1 MDKMDLQRLE
11 FLKELKERKVLR
23 EAVRKA
29 IHVVLEKRSFQRF
42 QENFNKVEEAANE
55 EILRD
60 NLRKYLQESAATQDN
75 DPAPHRSTG
84 INVLSDLLKKII
96 PVLEDDYKILTT
108 DTEQRSSFRAHVIHG
123 VKNSLAPLQATDD
136 VGPDSE
142 QALEEDLGV
151 TVGDEGGAEDQ
162 FIDIDDGA
170 GEDEQISP
178 EEEFATGLGGQDLT
192 GRNMAYASFK
202 KIERNILDA
211 YELLSNDE
219 DRELFYDYLITNL
232 KLYFDKFEDELA
244 TNLDEPTTPEYED
257 AAAEAGD
264 MDGGEEEMPPPEEEP
279 FPPEGEEP
287 LEEWGFSITNGFG
300 DKQRGKGKRDS
311 PHPKGRKKKK

>member
-1 MDKMDLQRLE
+1 MDLQRLE

-29 IHVVLEKRSFQRF
+29 IHVVLEKRSLQRF

-60 NLRKYLQESAATQDN
+60 SLRKYLQESAATQDN

-151 TVGDEGGAEDQ
+151 TVGDDSPSEDQ

-178 EEEFATGLGGQDLT
+178 EEEFATGLDNQDLT

-264 MDGGEEEMPPPEEEP
+264 MDGGEEDFAPADAPPEPGLGDDE
-279 FPPEGEEP
+279 
-287 LEEWGFSITNGFG
+287 LEDGVFGFSITNGFG
-300 DKQRGKGKRDS
+300 QKQKGKGR
-311 PHPKGRKKKK
+311 HRKA

>member
-11 FLKELKERKVLR
+11 FLKELKEREILR
-23 EAVRKA
+23 KAVRKA
-29 IHVVLEKRSFQRF
+29 IHLVLEKRSL
-42 QENFNKVEEAANE
+42 ENFQNKFNEVENNANE

-60 NLRKYLQESAATQDN
+60 MLRQYLHESAATQDN

-108 DTEQRSSFRAHVIHG
+108 DAEQRKSFRAHVIHG

-142 QALEEDLGV
+142 QALEEDLEEDLGV
-151 TVGDEGGAEDQ
+151 TVGANDPAEDQ
-162 FIDIDDGA
+162 FIDIADDA
-170 GEDEQISP
+170 EEELSP
-178 EEEFATGLGGQDLT
+178 EEEFATGLSGQDLT

-202 KIERNILDA
+202 KVERNILDA

-244 TNLDEPTTPEYED
+244 GNLEEPTTPEYED

-264 MDGGEEEMPPPEEEP
+264 MDGGDDFAPADDAPEPSEDEV
-279 FPPEGEEP
+279 E
-287 LEEWGFSITNGFG
+287 LEDGVFGFSITNGLG
-300 DKQRGKGKRDS
+300 MKKRGKGRHKDA
-311 PHPKGRKKKK
+311 

>member
-29 IHVVLEKRSFQRF
+29 IRIVLEKRSLDNFQKKF
-42 QENFNKVEEAANE
+42 DEVEKNANE

-60 NLRKYLQESAATQDN
+60 MLRQYLHESAATQDN

-142 QALEEDLGV
+142 QALEEDVGV
-151 TVGDEGGAEDQ
+151 TVGAEDPAEDQ
-162 FIDIDDGA
+162 FIDIADDA
-170 GEDEQISP
+170 PEDEELSP
-178 EEEFATGLGGQDLT
+178 EEEFATGLSGQDLT

-264 MDGGEEEMPPPEEEP
+264 MDGGDEDFAPADEPPEPAPDDVE
-279 FPPEGEEP
+279 
-287 LEEWGFSITNGFG
+287 LEDGVFGFSITNGFG
-300 DKQRGKGKRDS
+300 QKKRGKGRHKDA
-311 PHPKGRKKKK
+311 

>member
-1 MDKMDLQRLE
+1 MDKIELQRLE

-29 IHVVLEKRSFQRF
+29 IRIALEKRELAAYNKEVAESQRL
-42 QENFNKVEEAANE
+42 EEEAV
-55 EILRD
+55 LRGY
-60 NLRKYLQESAATQDN
+60 LRQYLKESAATQDN
-75 DPAPHRSTG
+75 DPSPHRSTG

-108 DTEQRSSFRAHVIHG
+108 DADQRSSFRAHVIHG

-136 VGPDSE
+136 VGPDADISN
-142 QALEEDLGV
+142 QLEEDVGV
-151 TVGDEGGAEDQ
+151 TVGGGDEDER
-162 FIDIDDGA
+162 FIDIADDGGDT
-170 GEDEQISP
+170 GEELSP
-178 EEEFATGLGGQDLT
+178 EEEFATGLSGQDLT
-192 GRNMAYASFK
+192 GRNMAYSSFK

-244 TNLDEPTTPEYED
+244 GNLEEPTTPEYED

-264 MDGGEEEMPPPEEEP
+264 MDGDQEDFSPAEEEP
-279 FPPEGEEP
+279 ALDDEEP
-287 LEEWGFSITNGFG
+287 LEEKWYTASASFG
-300 DKQRGKGKRDS
+300 GGAGSSKFKVKG
-311 PHPKGRKKKK
+311 PKKK

>member
-11 FLKELKERKVLR
+11 FLKELKEREILR

-29 IHVVLEKRSFQRF
+29 IHVVLEKRSLDNFQKKF
-42 QENFNKVEEAANE
+42 DEVEKNANE

-60 NLRKYLQESAATQDN
+60 MLRQYLHESAATQDN

-142 QALEEDLGV
+142 QALEEDVGV
-151 TVGDEGGAEDQ
+151 TVGAEDPAEDQ
-162 FIDIDDGA
+162 FIDIADDA
-170 GEDEQISP
+170 PEDEELSP
-178 EEEFATGLGGQDLT
+178 EEEFATGLSGQDLT

-244 TNLDEPTTPEYED
+244 SNLDEPTTPEYED

-264 MDGGEEEMPPPEEEP
+264 MDGGDEEMPPPEEEP
-279 FPPEGEEP
+279 LPPEGEEP

-300 DKQRGKGKRDS
+300 EKKKGRGKRDS
-311 PHPKGRKKKK
+311 PHPKNRRKKK

>member
-1 MDKMDLQRLE
+1 MDLQRLE

-29 IHVVLEKRSFQRF
+29 IRIVLEKRSLDNFQKKF
-42 QENFNKVEEAANE
+42 DKVEKNANE

-60 NLRKYLQESAATQDN
+60 MLRQYLNESAATQDN
-75 DPAPHRSTG
+75 DPSPHRSTG

-142 QALEEDLGV
+142 QALEEDVGV
-151 TVGDEGGAEDQ
+151 TVGAEDPGEDQ

-170 GEDEQISP
+170 SEDEEISP
-178 EEEFATGLGGQDLT
+178 EEEFATGLSGRDLT

-264 MDGGEEEMPPPEEEP
+264 MDGGAAAFAPAEEPPEPGLGDDELADGT
-279 FPPEGEEP
+279 F
-287 LEEWGFSITNGFG
+287 GFSITNGFG
-300 DKQRGKGKRDS
+300 QKQKGKGRHKDA
-311 PHPKGRKKKK
+311 

>member
-11 FLKELKERKVLR
+11 FLKELKEREILR
-23 EAVRKA
+23 KAVRKA
-29 IHVVLEKRSFQRF
+29 IHLVLEKRSL
-42 QENFNKVEEAANE
+42 ENFQNKFNEVENNANE
-55 EILRD
+55 EILRNMLKD
-60 NLRKYLQESAATQDN
+60 YLHESAATQDN

-142 QALEEDLGV
+142 QALEEDLEEDLGV
-151 TVGDEGGAEDQ
+151 TVGASDPAEDQ
-162 FIDIDDGA
+162 FIDIASDA
-170 GEDEQISP
+170 EEEELSP
-178 EEEFATGLGGQDLT
+178 EEEFATGLSGQDLT

-202 KIERNILDA
+202 KVERNILDS

-244 TNLDEPTTPEYED
+244 GNLEEPTTPEYED

-264 MDGGEEEMPPPEEEP
+264 IDGGEEDFEPADDAPEPGPDDVE
-279 FPPEGEEP
+279 
-287 LEEWGFSITNGFG
+287 LEDGVFGFSITNGFG
-300 DKQRGKGKRDS
+300 MKKRGKGRHKDA
-311 PHPKGRKKKK
+311 

>member
-1 MDKMDLQRLE
+1 MDLQRLE
-11 FLKELKERKVLR
+11 FLKELKARTLLR
-23 EAVRKA
+23 EAVRRA
-29 IHVVLEKRSFQRF
+29 IRTVIENKKQAEISHNFKLE
-42 QENFNKVEEAANE
+42 EEAVARGW
-55 EILRD
+55 IRQYLR
-60 NLRKYLQESAATQDN
+60 ESAATQDN

-108 DTEQRSSFRAHVIHG
+108 DADQRQSFRAHVIHG

-136 VGPDSE
+136 VGPDSDHGNT
-142 QALEEDLGV
+142 LSEEVGV
-151 TVGDEGGAEDQ
+151 TIGGGADDQ
-162 FIDIDDGA
+162 FIDINDEPDDA
-170 GEDEQISP
+170 AEISP
-178 EEEFATGLGGQDLT
+178 EEEFATGLSGQDLT

-244 TNLDEPTTPEYED
+244 TNLEEPTTPEYED
-257 AAAEAGD
+257 AAAEADD
-264 MDGGEEEMPPPEEEP
+264 MDGGDEDFAPAEEP
-279 FPPEGEEP
+279 VEP
-287 LEEWGFSITNGFG
+287 MGDEDELADGVFGFSISNGWG
-300 DKQRGKGKRDS
+300 QSKKGKGRHSKA
-311 PHPKGRKKKK
+311 

>member
-11 FLKELKERKVLR
+11 FLKELKEREILR
-23 EAVRKA
+23 KAVRKA
-29 IHVVLEKRSFQRF
+29 IHLVLEKRSL
-42 QENFNKVEEAANE
+42 ENFQNKFNEVENNANE
-55 EILRD
+55 EILRNMLKD
-60 NLRKYLQESAATQDN
+60 YLHESAATQDN

-108 DTEQRSSFRAHVIHG
+108 DDEQRSSFRAHVIHG

-142 QALEEDLGV
+142 QALEEDLEEDLGV
-151 TVGDEGGAEDQ
+151 TVGASDPAEDQ
-162 FIDIDDGA
+162 FIDIADDA
-170 GEDEQISP
+170 EEEELSP
-178 EEEFATGLGGQDLT
+178 EEEFATGLSGQDLT

-219 DRELFYDYLITNL
+219 DQELFYDYLITNL

-244 TNLDEPTTPEYED
+244 GNLEEPTTPEYED

-264 MDGGEEEMPPPEEEP
+264 MGGGEEDFEPADDAPEPAPDDVE
-279 FPPEGEEP
+279 
-287 LEEWGFSITNGFG
+287 LEDGVFGFSITNGFG
-300 DKQRGKGKRDS
+300 MKKRGKGRHKDA
-311 PHPKGRKKKK
+311 

>member
-1 MDKMDLQRLE
+1 MDLQRLE

-29 IHVVLEKRSFQRF
+29 IRIVLEKRSLDNFQKKF
-42 QENFNKVEEAANE
+42 DKVEKNANE
-55 EILRD
+55 EIVRD
-60 NLRKYLQESAATQDN
+60 MLSQYLNESAATQDN
-75 DPAPHRSTG
+75 DPSPHRSTG

-142 QALEEDLGV
+142 QALEEDVGV
-151 TVGDEGGAEDQ
+151 TVGAEDPGEDQ

-170 GEDEQISP
+170 SEDEEISP
-178 EEEFATGLGGQDLT
+178 EEEFATGLSGRDLT

-264 MDGGEEEMPPPEEEP
+264 MDGGDADFAPAEEPPEPGLGDDELADGT
-279 FPPEGEEP
+279 F
-287 LEEWGFSITNGFG
+287 GFSITNGFG
-300 DKQRGKGKRDS
+300 QKQKGKGRHKDA
-311 PHPKGRKKKK
+311 

>member
-1 MDKMDLQRLE
+1 MDLQRLE

-29 IHVVLEKRSFQRF
+29 IRIVLEKRSLDNFQKKF
-42 QENFNKVEEAANE
+42 DKVEKNANE

-60 NLRKYLQESAATQDN
+60 MLSQYLNESAATQDN
-75 DPAPHRSTG
+75 DPSPHRSTG

-142 QALEEDLGV
+142 QALEEDVGV
-151 TVGDEGGAEDQ
+151 TVGAEDPGEDQ

-170 GEDEQISP
+170 SEDEEISP
-178 EEEFATGLGGQDLT
+178 EEEFATGLSGRDLT

-264 MDGGEEEMPPPEEEP
+264 MDGGDADFAPAEEPPEPGLGDDELADGT
-279 FPPEGEEP
+279 F
-287 LEEWGFSITNGFG
+287 GFSITNGFG
-300 DKQRGKGKRDS
+300 QKQKGKGRHKDA
-311 PHPKGRKKKK
+311 